1 MSQQAAVYQWI
12 ARIARQ
18 FPPLRASQAKVLAAF
33 SWGVVASQRCT
44 LRRVAEALPQWGK
57 PDTVE
62 RRLQRFVANPRVDWQ
77 ASATALAAW
86 IVARLRSRAVMSYWS
101 TRRAY
106 RSISRRWWSVLPIG
120 GAPYRWRG
128 GVIGPAEVAA
138 GASGAHHPP
147 AGPTRPRLAAAP
159 AHPRAGGP
167 GAGHESGLAGGD
179 CSARVVFPGPSP
191 TAGPRPSRRP
201 GARGGGVGGGPRHAL
216 AGGRAGL
223 QESGLAGLLG
233 RRPLAAGGSPAV
245 AVSDQLAPCAGGL
258 VWPADVGRGGV
269 QGLQV
274 ERLAV
279 AAQPRPAPAQC
290 QPALVG
296 LGPGDGLDEQPRD
309 PRGALAGTAARTD
322 PRPPPPVQ
330 CPPTRLAPLL
340 ALACLRPAL
349 TGRFPLRPFGSPSC
363 PKVSCHEPSRGEG
376 KKAPLP

>member
-33 SWGVVASQRCT
+33 SWGVVASRRCT

-106 RSISRRWWSVLPIG
+106 RNISRRWWSVLPIG

-128 GVIGPAEVAA
+128 GVIGPPRGRWGKWRSSPACWTN
-138 GASGAHHPP
+138 SPP
-147 AGPTRPRLAAAP
+147 SCRRTGPSSCRRTGGWARVRPCWRRLL
-159 AHPRAGGP
+159 
-167 GAGHESGLAGGD
+167 GAG
-179 CSARVVFPGPSP
+179 VFPGPSP
-191 TAGPRPSRRP
+191 TPGPRPGRRP

-233 RRPLAAGGSPAV
+233 RRPLAAGGGPAV
-245 AVSDQLAPCAGGL
+245 AVSDQLAPRAGGL

-269 QGLQV
+269 QGPQV

-279 AAQPRPAPAQC
+279 AAQPRPAPRAR

-296 LGPGDGLDEQPRD
+296 LGPGDSLDEQLRD
-309 PRGALAGTAARTD
+309 PRGALASAA
-322 PRPPPPVQ
+322 
-330 CPPTRLAPLL
+330 A
-340 ALACLRPAL
+340 
-349 TGRFPLRPFGSPSC
+349 
-363 PKVSCHEPSRGEG
+363 
-376 KKAPLP
+376 